1 MSAPVVWRE
10 DGQTECSHGE
20 VSTVIKVY
28 AKCYE
33 LLNDVASKTFK
44 NLIMGSLN
52 SPIHTIPN
60 ILEQLMLTGELG
72 EGNCTKM

>member
-1 MSAPVVWRE
+1 MR
-10 DGQTECSHGE
+10 
-20 VSTVIKVY
+20 
-28 AKCYE
+28 YE

-52 SPIHTIPN
+52 YSIHTIPN